1 MEIKHFSFSANFNQ
15 KLICGEKSI
24 LSLPSIVSDIGNKVL
39 LVTTNSFTLNPLYKE
54 ILSNFQRKKIKVF
67 EIINSGEPSVDF
79 VDYVVENYSSE
90 NINVVVAI
98 GGGSAIDT
106 AKAISAMLP
115 LKESVMFYLE
125 GVGNKRHPGIKVP
138 FIAIPTTAGT
148 GAEATKNAVISR
160 IGKDGFKKSLRHENF
175 IPDIA
180 ILDPTLIKSC
190 PPHVRVA
197 SGMDALTQLIEA
209 YVATNSNVL
218 TDALCEKAFNLAG
231 KSFKR
236 YIFNQNPSDDDHYS
250 MLLIAYFS
258 GLALSN
264 SGLGT
269 VHGFASVIGGYYP
282 IPHGIVCAKLI
293 YEVTKKN
300 ISKLSEININSNV
313 LDKYAKIGMLIS
325 DNFNLSIKEGLE
337 SLLSFLLEIKNG
349 YTFPSFK
356 EYGIKK
362 EEFEKIASSTSNK
375 NNPVELTKDELIEIL
390 SSC

>member
-197 SGMDALTQLIEA
+197 SEWM
-209 YVATNSNVL
+209 
-218 TDALCEKAFNLAG
+218 
-231 KSFKR
+231 
-236 YIFNQNPSDDDHYS
+236 H
-250 MLLIAYFS
+250 
-258 GLALSN
+258 
-264 SGLGT
+264 
-269 VHGFASVIGGYYP
+269 
-282 IPHGIVCAKLI
+282 
-293 YEVTKKN
+293 
-300 ISKLSEININSNV
+300 
-313 LDKYAKIGMLIS
+313 
-325 DNFNLSIKEGLE
+325 
-337 SLLSFLLEIKNG
+337 
-349 YTFPSFK
+349 
-356 EYGIKK
+356 
-362 EEFEKIASSTSNK
+362 
-375 NNPVELTKDELIEIL
+375 
-390 SSC
+390 